1 MKFSKITSVVA
12 GLTVLAATLAPVQA
26 SALSTATMTLSGA
39 TQSNGNFAVTVY
51 EDTGSDT
58 VTGAKVEMSF
68 SQAVSNVA
76 YDYSVG
82 PFTAVTP
89 SGAHNA
95 YGTVTGTNPVARV
108 SFTLANPGT
117 VTASVNAN
125 SYLKHASDTSV
136 ENFAINRGSADFTY
150 SSPVSGGQ
158 GGGSNTGNTGST
170 GSNSG
175 SSSSSSSS
183 SSSNGTKVATNSTSS
198 SANNSSTG
206 NSAVAGDE
214 TKAANSSSANTGK
227 GSNKSDDKK
236 TDSKNTADK
245 KSNNTWL
252 WILIAAIVAVVAY
265 LATRKNLQARV
276 EAAKSAE
283 DAKNIAA
290 AEVVTPTA
298 AAATEK
304 AATADKSTK
313 KNTSKKAKSNKK
325 ARGNRK

>member
-26 SALSTATMTLSGA
+26 SALSQATMTLSGA
-39 TQSNGNFAVTVY
+39 SQSNGTFAVTVY
-51 EDTGSDT
+51 ENTGSDT

-68 SQAVSNVA
+68 SQAVSNIA

-125 SYLKHASDTSV
+125 SYLKHAGDTSV
-136 ENFAINRGSADFTY
+136 ENFAITRGSADFTY
-150 SSPVSGGQ
+150 TAPVTGGQ
-158 GGGSNTGNTGST
+158 GGGSNGGTSTGST
-170 GSNSG
+170 GSTSSN
-175 SSSSSSSS
+175 SSSNTSA
-183 SSSNGTKVATNSTSS
+183 SNGTKVATNNTSANSASDNS
-198 SANNSSTG
+198 SADSNKG
-206 NSAVAGDE
+206 E
-214 TKAANSSSANTGK
+214 TKDASTTAAK
-227 GSNKSDDKK
+227 DDKK
-236 TDSKNTADK
+236 SDNSKKDDAAKTADK
-245 KSNNTWL
+245 KSGKAWL
-252 WILIAAIVAVVAY
+252 WFLIAAIVAAVAY

-276 EAAKSAE
+276 EAAKAAE
-283 DAKNIAA
+283 DAKNVEA
-290 AEVVTPTA
+290 AEVVAP

-304 AATADKSTK
+304 ASQ
-313 KNTSKKAKSNKK
+313 KNTSKKAKGNKK
-325 ARGNRK
+325 ARSNRK

>member
-26 SALSTATMTLSGA
+26 SALSTATMTLTGS
-39 TQSNGNFAVTVY
+39 TQSNGTFAVTVY
-51 EDTGSDT
+51 ENTGSDT

-108 SFTLANPGT
+108 SFTLATPGT

-136 ENFAINRGSADFTY
+136 ENFVINRGSADFTY
-150 SSPVSGGQ
+150 TAPATGGQ
-158 GGGSNTGNTGST
+158 GGGSSTGST
-170 GSNSG
+170 GSTGSTSG

-183 SSSNGTKVATNSTSS
+183 SSSNGTKVATNSNSTSPASSNS
-198 SANNSSTG
+198 SADSNKG
-206 NSAVAGDE
+206 E
-214 TKAANSSSANTGK
+214 TKDASTTADTK
-227 GSNKSDDKK
+227 KSDDKK
-236 TDSKNTADK
+236 ADSKNASDK
-245 KSNNTWL
+245 SSSKTWL

-276 EAAKSAE
+276 ESAKTAE
-283 DAKNIAA
+283 DAQNVKA
-290 AEVVTPTA
+290 AEVVAPA
-298 AAATEK
+298 AAAASEKTE
-304 AATADKSTK
+304 TSDKSK
-313 KNTSKKAKSNKK
+313 KNTSKKAKGNKK
-325 ARGNRK
+325 ARSNRK